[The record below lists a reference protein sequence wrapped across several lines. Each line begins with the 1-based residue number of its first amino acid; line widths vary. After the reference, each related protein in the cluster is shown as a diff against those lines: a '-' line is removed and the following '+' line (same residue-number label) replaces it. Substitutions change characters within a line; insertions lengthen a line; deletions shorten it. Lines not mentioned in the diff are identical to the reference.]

1 MSNPIS
7 PSGPQPDE
15 VIPLSRAQQRQMHKL
30 VSQIGRTAGDREFFE
45 SFSHRQ
51 HRVRVASQPEIQQ
64 LGIVDGEP
72 LIIPPDCQLLAI
84 TRSVA
89 PDVRERAYIFAPE
102 SARIDMDE
110 ITSRILFETS
120 ASPRI
125 WEIEPDALRLPE
137 GRQ

>member
-1 MSNPIS
+1 MSNPIT
-7 PSGPQPDE
+7 PSGPQPDG
-15 VIPLSRAQQRQMHKL
+15 VIPLNRAQQRQMHRL
-30 VSQIGRTAGDREFFE
+30 ANQIFRTGDRKFFE
-45 SFSHRQ
+45 SFPHRQ
-51 HRVRVASQPEIQQ
+51 HRVRVASQAEIQQ
-64 LGIVDGEP
+64 LEILDGEP

-110 ITSRILFETS
+110 ITSRILFET
-120 ASPRI
+120 AALPRI
-125 WEIEPDALRLPE
+125 WEIEADALRMPE